1 MDANGLNDRKEL
13 TDILQWY
20 GSAGVDICIG
30 ETARNHFLEN
40 ANIAGTAR
48 PSPRKDMQPA
58 KTAKIS
64 KGPGQGTMAKA
75 GIRPDTEKELEKARI
90 LAGNAKNLDEIKQAL
105 ESFDG
110 CSLKERASRTV
121 HGCGN
126 PSARIMLVG
135 KAPSDEDELL
145 ASPFAGK
152 AGQLLDAMLQ
162 SVSLTRDDV
171 FLSNVVPWRPPG
183 NRDPAPHEARAC
195 LPFLERQIEL
205 IGPELIVALG
215 DMATRTL
222 LGEQASVLKQDGEIK
237 NMEIAGCRTRVMAM
251 LHPQFL
257 LRQPAQKQRTWRSLC
272 KLRLVLEAGS
282 ETEDNGQKPP
292 ARTSEPSGAMA
303 PGTSKPGGAA
313 TAEESGMRQK
323 PSLPLR

>member
-1 MDANGLNDRKEL
+1 MDANDLNEKSEL

-20 GSAGVDICIG
+20 GSAGVDICVG

-40 ANIAGTAR
+40 GNIAGMTRAHA
-48 PSPRKDMQPA
+48 PKNLQPDKA
-58 KTAKIS
+58 TKIS
-64 KGPGQGTMAKA
+64 RPPGHGTIAKA
-75 GIRPDTEKELEKARI
+75 GIGPETEKELEKARI
-90 LAGNAKNLDEIKQAL
+90 LASNAKSLDEIRQAL
-105 ESFDG
+105 ENFDG

-126 PSARIMLVG
+126 PNARIMLVG

-152 AGQLLDAMLQ
+152 AGQLLNAMLQ
-162 SVSLTRDDV
+162 SIALTRDEV

-183 NRDPAPHEARAC
+183 NRDPAPQEARAC

-205 IGPELIVALG
+205 IGPELVVALG
-215 DMATRTL
+215 DMATRAL

-237 NMEIAGCRTRVMAM
+237 NVKIAGCRTRVMAM

-272 KLRLVLEAGS
+272 KLRLALEAGN
-282 ETEDNGQKPP
+282 ETEDNGPKT
-292 ARTSEPSGAMA
+292 AR
-303 PGTSKPGGAA
+303 
-313 TAEESGMRQK
+313 QDI
-323 PSLPLR
+323 